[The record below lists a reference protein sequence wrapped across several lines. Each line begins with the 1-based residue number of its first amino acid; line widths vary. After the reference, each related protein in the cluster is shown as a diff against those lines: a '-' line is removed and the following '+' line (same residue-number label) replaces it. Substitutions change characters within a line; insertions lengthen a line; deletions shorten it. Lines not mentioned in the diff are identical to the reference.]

1 MCRSAAGVS
10 KPKYAFNFKTYDEV
24 QRASRGCAT
33 LHATRIASARLVLRP
48 LGRKDFRRRP
58 GVAPDSAYTLPMSL
72 RAHVNRRALVVA
84 SVGFASIV
92 AVAACTNRV
101 DSTQDVPVKTV
112 EEVRPARQGP
122 VQVVVEAALERGEL
136 TTEQHAAIISI
147 RDRFDAERRDRRETK
162 ERLRASASDIVRSG
176 TADSDQFDGAVDEA
190 LDAIEQRMRITSK
203 ALYEVHELLQ
213 EEQRSEVASALRSR
227 IAERFE
233 RRAKRAEKRERFK
246 KVVGYLMLTD
256 VQVAGLKK
264 VREEVLGDRKDL
276 RPSRE
281 ELEALVD
288 AFERDDF
295 GAAMESFQTAKLKL
309 VRGRVAHLAAHADTA
324 LSMLTDQQ
332 RDLLAELIEVGPE
345 AAGLK
350 ER

>member
-1 MCRSAAGVS
+1 MGESEEAGSAEL
-10 KPKYAFNFKTYDEV
+10 D
-24 QRASRGCAT
+24 RCT
-33 LHATRIASARLVLRP
+33 LARQ
-48 LGRKDFRRRP
+48 GFQCQT
-58 GVAPDSAYTLPMSL
+58 GEEPDRAYTLPMSL
-72 RAHVNRRALVVA
+72 RAHVNRRAIVAA

-101 DSTQDVPVKTV
+101 DSTQDVPVKTTA
-112 EEVRPARQGP
+112 EQVRPARQGP
-122 VQVVVEAALERGEL
+122 VKVVVEAALERGEL
-136 TTEQHAAIISI
+136 TKEQHAALIAI
-147 RDRFDAERRDRRETK
+147 RDRVEVERRDRRATK

-176 TADSDQFDGAVDEA
+176 TADSEQFEGAVDEA

-203 ALYEVHELLQ
+203 ALHEVHELLQ
-213 EEQRSEVASALRSR
+213 KEQRSAVASALRSR

-233 RRAKRAEKRERFK
+233 RRAKRAEKRNRFK

-288 AFERDDF
+288 AFEGDDF
-295 GAAMESFQTAKLKL
+295 GAAMESFQTAKLRL
-309 VRGRVAHLAAHADTA
+309 MRGRVAHLAAHADTA
-324 LSMLTDQQ
+324 LSLLTDEQ

-350 ER
+350 NR

>member
-1 MCRSAAGVS
+1 MCRSATGVS
-10 KPKYAFNFKTYDEV
+10 TAKYAVYFEAYNEV
-24 QRASRGCAT
+24 QRTSRGCAT
-33 LHATRIASARLVLRP
+33 LHATQTASAGLSLRP
-48 LGRKDFRRRP
+48 LGRKESRCRY

-84 SVGFASIV
+84 VGFASIV
-92 AVAACTNRV
+92 AVVACTNRV

-122 VQVVVEAALERGEL
+122 VQVVVEAALERGEM

-162 ERLRASASDIVRSG
+162 ERLRTSASDIVRSG
-176 TADSDQFDGAVDEA
+176 TADSEQFDGAVDEA

-288 AFERDDF
+288 AFEGDDF

-324 LSMLTDQQ
+324 LSLLTDQQ